1 MRVLAIGLGGAGA
14 RIVDTLY
21 GQDLSGAIHC
31 MAALAVDFDV
41 DTLSRLKS
49 LPPNAR
55 IHFPPIDPTTPYD
68 VQTTI
73 DIEEVMTQI
82 QQVDTIEIDSIL
94 LFAGLGGSMVDAALL
109 IIPELRKS
117 FIEPIFAVVTLPCSG
132 EGKKRSAKAADDIGK
147 IKPLVDAVI
156 LFDND
161 TWYRRI
167 KDELAITDEK
177 VAKKEIPKRLAKK
190 ILTQPLNRKEY
201 IHGLLNTHIA
211 RQMGLLLHAGEFSE
225 AGVEVGEVVL
235 DAGEVLNTL
244 VGMGLVAIG
253 YAAETLP
260 SGYLKFLDR
269 WRPASYFIQNSQHK
283 ASRIVSLAKK
293 AIYEEV
299 SVPCDLT
306 SAEKALV
313 LIAGP
318 SQELSMRGFQTVRKW
333 IDRSICGL
341 EMRSGDYPIANTR
354 YVGIIIMLSGMRNI
368 PRLDELAQLRE
379 EYRVELA
386 QEGKRTSEEELPGS
400 TGTPVPSPV
409 EEIGAPEAPRPVSAA
424 AKVRD
429 GMITVPGAKRS
440 AKAARS
446 APLFEGLNMSI
457 GKVRGGG
464 ETQGRE
470 GGVPT
475 EITRKTVVKGGQAPK
490 DTVFGLKDV
499 RIERRG
505 QARAAEGT
513 GAVGVPRAA
522 RPKEDALGA
531 KEVRFAPVDRAKDA
545 MFTTKELSVK
555 GKSSRP
561 ADSSLL
567 TPGKG
572 KVPAAGQPRE
582 LEPGKRGIA
591 RIEGPLVGKPDE
603 AKPGKKPRG
612 RGKKDDEEI
621 GWIH

>member
-14 RIVDTLY
+14 RMVDTLY
-21 GQDLSGAIHC
+21 GQDLQGSIHC
-31 MAALAVDFDV
+31 MSALAVDFDIE
-41 DTLSRLKS
+41 TLMRLKH
-49 LPPNAR
+49 LPSNAR
-55 IHFPPIDPTTPYD
+55 IHFPPIDPTAPYD
-68 VQTTI
+68 IQTTI

-94 LFAGLGGSMVDAALL
+94 LFAGLGGSMVDTVPS
-109 IIPELRKS
+109 IVPELRKS
-117 FIEPIFAVVTLPCSG
+117 FIEPIFAVVTLPCGG
-132 EGKKRSAKAADDIGK
+132 EGKKRSAKAADDIEK
-147 IKPLVDAVI
+147 LKPLVDAVI

-177 VAKKEIPKRLAKK
+177 VAKREIPKRLAKK
-190 ILTQPLNRKEY
+190 ILSQPLNRREY
-201 IHGLLNTHIA
+201 IHNLLNTHLA
-211 RQMGLLLHAGEFSE
+211 RQMGLILHAGEFSE
-225 AGVEVGEVVL
+225 EGVEVGEVVL

-253 YAAETLP
+253 YAAEDLP

-269 WRPASYFIQNSQHK
+269 WRPASYFIQNSQNK

-293 AIYEEV
+293 AIYEEI

-333 IDRSICGL
+333 IDRSISGL
-341 EMRSGDYPIANTR
+341 EMRSGDYPIQNTR

-379 EYRVELA
+379 EYRIELE
-386 QEGKRTSEEELPGS
+386 QDGQRSEEELPGS
-400 TGTPVPSPV
+400 AGKPETLPVDEVGTGEVP
-409 EEIGAPEAPRPVSAA
+409 APAVTAREVKDR
-424 AKVRD
+424 
-429 GMITVPGAKRS
+429 MITVPGARKTQT
-440 AKAARS
+440 AGRS
-446 APLFEGLNMSI
+446 APLFEGLNMST
-457 GKVRGGG
+457 GKVRGGV

-475 EITRKTVVKGGQAPK
+475 EITRKTIVKGPQAPK
-490 DTVFGLKDV
+490 DTVFGLKDI
-499 RIERRG
+499 RIDRG
-505 QARAAEGT
+505 SGKVAD
-513 GAVGVPRAA
+513 GAPGVGVPRAN
-522 RPKEDALGA
+522 RPKEHALGA
-531 KEVRFAPVDRAKDA
+531 GDIRFSPVDKARDA
-545 MFTTKELSVK
+545 LFTSRDLQVK
-555 GKSSRP
+555 GKGIR
-561 ADSSLL
+561 ATDTSLL
-567 TPGKG
+567 SPGKG

-582 LEPGKRGIA
+582 LDPGKR
-591 RIEGPLVGKPDE
+591 RIEMIDPSAADKQEGKPE
-603 AKPGKKPRG
+603 KKPKGRG
-612 RGKKDDEEI
+612 RKDDEGI

>member
-21 GQDLSGAIHC
+21 GQDTAGAIHC
-31 MAALAVDFDV
+31 LSALAVDFDI
-41 DTLSRLKS
+41 DTLMRLKY
-49 LPPNAR
+49 LPSKAR
-55 IHFPPIDPTTPYD
+55 IHFPPIDPTAPYD
-68 VQTTI
+68 VETTI
-73 DIEEVMTQI
+73 DIVEVMTQI

-94 LFAGLGGSMVDAALL
+94 IFAGLGGSMVDVAPL

-117 FIEPIFAVVTLPCSG
+117 FIEPIFAMVTLPCGG
-132 EGKKRSAKAADDIGK
+132 EGKKRSAKAADDIEK
-147 IKPLVDAVI
+147 LKPLVDAVI

-167 KDELAITDEK
+167 KDELAITVEK
-177 VAKKEIPKRLAKK
+177 VAKREIPKRLAKK
-190 ILTQPLNRKEY
+190 ILQQPLNRKEY
-201 IHGLLNTHIA
+201 IHNLLNTHIA

-225 AGVEVGEVVL
+225 EGVEVGEVVL

-253 YAAETLP
+253 YAAESLP
-260 SGYLKFLDR
+260 GGYLKFLDR
-269 WRPASYFIQNSQHK
+269 WRPASYFIQTSQNK

-333 IDRSICGL
+333 IDRSIAGL
-341 EMRSGDYPIANTR
+341 EMRSGDYPIQNTR
-354 YVGIIIMLSGMRNI
+354 YVGIIIMLSGMKNI
-368 PRLDELAQLRE
+368 PRLDELVQLRE
-379 EYRVELA
+379 EYRIELE
-386 QEGKRTSEEELPGS
+386 QEGQQSEEELPGS
-400 TGTPVPSPV
+400 AGKPGTLPMEEVGAAGEVP
-409 EEIGAPEAPRPVSAA
+409 AA
-424 AKVRD
+424 AATAREIKDR
-429 GMITVPGAKRS
+429 MITVPGARKTQ
-440 AKAARS
+440 KGGRS

-457 GKVRGGG
+457 GKVRGRE

-475 EITRKTVVKGGQAPK
+475 EITRKTVVKGAQAPK
-490 DTVFGLKDV
+490 DTVFGLKDI
-499 RIERRG
+499 RLD
-505 QARAAEGT
+505 RAPGKALEGAP
-513 GAVGVPRAA
+513 GVGVPRAN
-522 RPKEDALGA
+522 RPKDDTLSAGD
-531 KEVRFAPVDRAKDA
+531 VRFSPVDKAKDA
-545 MFTTKELSVK
+545 LFTSRDLQVK
-555 GKSSRP
+555 GKGIR
-561 ADSSLL
+561 ATDTSLL
-567 TPGKG
+567 SPGKG

-582 LEPGKRGIA
+582 LDPGKR
-591 RIEGPLVGKPDE
+591 RIEMIDPSASGKTAGKPE
-603 AKPGKKPRG
+603 KKPRG
-612 RGKKDDEEI
+612 RGRKDDEGI

>member
-21 GQDLSGAIHC
+21 GQDLQGSTHC
-31 MAALAVDFDV
+31 MSALAVDFDI
-41 DTLSRLKS
+41 DTLMRLKY
-49 LPPNAR
+49 LPSNAR
-55 IHFPPIDPTTPYD
+55 IHFPPIDPTAPYD

-94 LFAGLGGSMVDAALL
+94 LFAGLGGSMVDTVPF

-117 FIEPIFAVVTLPCSG
+117 FIEPIFAMVTLPCGG
-132 EGKKRSAKAADDIGK
+132 EGKKRSAKAADDIEK
-147 IKPLVDAVI
+147 LKPLVDAVI

-161 TWYRRI
+161 TWYRKI
-167 KDELAITDEK
+167 KDELAITVEK
-177 VAKKEIPKRLAKK
+177 VMKREIPKRLAKK
-190 ILTQPLNRKEY
+190 ILQQPLNRKEY
-201 IHGLLNTHIA
+201 IHNLLNTHIA

-225 AGVEVGEVVL
+225 EGVEVGEVVL

-244 VGMGLVAIG
+244 TGMGLVAIG

-269 WRPASYFIQNSQHK
+269 WRPASYFIQNSQNK

-299 SVPCDLT
+299 SIPCDLT

-333 IDRSICGL
+333 IDRSIAGL
-341 EMRSGDYPIANTR
+341 EMRSGDYPIQNTR
-354 YVGIIIMLSGMRNI
+354 YVGIIIMLSGMKNI

-379 EYRVELA
+379 EYRIELE
-386 QEGKRTSEEELPGS
+386 QEGGRSEEELQGS
-400 TGTPVPSPV
+400 TQKAEALPGKEAGTGEVPAQAV
-409 EEIGAPEAPRPVSAA
+409 TAREL
-424 AKVRD
+424 KD
-429 GMITVPGAKRS
+429 GMITVPGTRTTQ
-440 AKAARS
+440 KAGRS

-475 EITRKTVVKGGQAPK
+475 EITRKTVVKGIQAPR
-490 DTVFGLKDV
+490 DTVFGLKDIRV
-499 RIERRG
+499 D
-505 QARAAEGT
+505 RAPGKASEG
-513 GAVGVPRAA
+513 GPGVGVPRAS
-522 RPKEDALGA
+522 RPKDDALGA
-531 KEVRFAPVDRAKDA
+531 GDIRFRPAGKAKDVQ
-545 MFTTKELSVK
+545 FTSRDLQVK
-555 GKSSRP
+555 GKGIR
-561 ADSSLL
+561 ATDTSLL
-567 TPGKG
+567 SPGKG

-582 LEPGKRGIA
+582 LDPGKR
-591 RIEGPLVGKPDE
+591 RIEMIDPSASDKTAGKPE
-603 AKPGKKPRG
+603 KKPRG
-612 RGKKDDEEI
+612 RGRKDDEGI

>member
-21 GQDLSGAIHC
+21 GQDLQGRIHC
-31 MAALAVDFDV
+31 MSALAVDFDV
-41 DTLSRLKS
+41 DTLLRLKH

-94 LFAGLGGSMVDAALL
+94 LFAGLGGSMVDAAPL

-117 FIEPIFAVVTLPCSG
+117 FIEPIFGVVTLPCGG
-132 EGKKRSAKAADDIGK
+132 EGKKRSAKAADDIQRL
-147 IKPLVDAVI
+147 KPLVDAVI

-161 TWYRRI
+161 TWYQKI
-167 KDELAITDEK
+167 KQELTITDEK
-177 VAKKEIPKRLAKK
+177 VAKKEIPKRLARK
-190 ILTQPLNRKEY
+190 ILSQPLNRREY
-201 IHGLLNTHIA
+201 IHSLLNSRIS
-211 RQMGLLLHAGEFSE
+211 RQMGLILHAGEFSE
-225 AGVEVGEVVL
+225 EGVEVGEVVL

-244 VGMGLVAIG
+244 IGMGFVAIG
-253 YAAETLP
+253 YAAESLP
-260 SGYLKFLDR
+260 SGFLGFLDR
-269 WRPASYFIQNSQHK
+269 WRPASYFIQNSQNK

-299 SVPCDLT
+299 SIPCDLT
-306 SAEKALV
+306 SADKALV

-333 IDRSICGL
+333 IDRSIGGL
-341 EMRSGDYPIANTR
+341 EMRSGDYPIQNTR
-354 YVGIIIMLSGMRNI
+354 YVGIIIMLSGMHNI

-379 EYRVELA
+379 EYRVELL
-386 QEGKRTSEEELPGS
+386 EGRRSEEELPSSEPGVE
-400 TGTPVPSPV
+400 GPPV
-409 EEIGAPEAPRPVSAA
+409 EEMGAAGVSGPLAA
-424 AKVRD
+424 TGGGKD
-429 GMITVPGAKRS
+429 GKITVPGSR
-440 AKAARS
+440 KALKAGRS

-470 GGVPT
+470 GGLPAD
-475 EITRKTVVKGGQAPK
+475 ITRKTVVKAGQAPK
-490 DTVFGLKDV
+490 DTVFGLKDI
-499 RIERRG
+499 RIDRG
-505 QARAAEGT
+505 KGKAADE
-513 GAVGVPRAA
+513 APRVGVSRATRPR
-522 RPKEDALGA
+522 EDALGA
-531 KEVRFAPVDRAKDA
+531 GEIRFGGADQARDALFTSRDFQVGGKGVRPTD
-545 MFTTKELSVK
+545 T
-555 GKSSRP
+555 
-561 ADSSLL
+561 SLL
-567 TPGKG
+567 TPGKR
-572 KVPAAGQPRE
+572 KVPAAGQPKE
-582 LEPGKRGIA
+582 LDPGRR
-591 RIEGPLVGKPDE
+591 RIGVMDPSAGAKEGGKAE
-603 AKPGKKPRG
+603 KKPRG

>member
-21 GQDLSGAIHC
+21 GQDLAGAVHC
-31 MAALAVDFDV
+31 MAALAVDFDL
-41 DTLSRLKS
+41 DTLMRLKS
-49 LPPNAR
+49 LPSIGR

-73 DIEEVMTQI
+73 DIEQVMTQI

-94 LFAGLGGSMVDAALL
+94 IFAGLGGSMVDAAPL
-109 IIPELRKS
+109 IIPEIRKS
-117 FIEPIFAVVTLPCSG
+117 FLEPIFAVVTLPCGG
-132 EGKKRSAKAADDIGK
+132 EGKKRSAKAADDIERL
-147 IKPLVDAVI
+147 KPLVDAVI

-177 VAKKEIPKRLAKK
+177 VAKREIPKRLAKK
-190 ILTQPLNRKEY
+190 ILHQPLNRREY
-201 IHGLLNTHIA
+201 IHTLLNTRIA
-211 RQMGLLLHAGEFSE
+211 RQMGLILHAGEFSE

-253 YAAETLP
+253 YAAENLP
-260 SGYLKFLDR
+260 SGYLSFFDR
-269 WRPASYFIQNSQHK
+269 WRPASYFIQNSQNK

-306 SAEKALV
+306 SADKALV

-333 IDRSICGL
+333 IDRSIAGL
-341 EMRSGDYPIANTR
+341 EMRSGDYPIQNTGH
-354 YVGIIIMLSGMRNI
+354 VGIIIMLSGMRNI

-379 EYRVELA
+379 EYRVELE
-386 QEGKRTSEEELPGS
+386 QDGQRSEEELQGS
-400 TGTPVPSPV
+400 VGKADALPVEEVGTERIPSPV
-409 EEIGAPEAPRPVSAA
+409 PAA
-424 AKVRD
+424 ARIKD
-429 GMITVPGAKRS
+429 QMITIPGAKKTS
-440 AKAARS
+440 KAGRS

-457 GKVRGGG
+457 GKIKSGG

-475 EITRKTVVKGGQAPK
+475 EITRKTIVKGPQAPK
-490 DTVFGLKDV
+490 DTVFGLKDI
-499 RIERRG
+499 RLDRG
-505 QARAAEGT
+505 AGKAAEG
-513 GAVGVPRAA
+513 GSGVGVPRAS
-522 RPKEDALGA
+522 RPKDDALGA
-531 KEVRFAPVDRAKDA
+531 GDIRFGPADRAKDVL
-545 MFTTKELSVK
+545 FTSRDLQVK
-555 GKSSRP
+555 DAGIRP
-561 ADSSLL
+561 TDKSLL
-567 TPGKG
+567 SPGKG
-572 KVPAAGQPRE
+572 RVPAAGQPKE
-582 LEPGKRGIA
+582 LDPGRR
-591 RIEGPLVGKPDE
+591 RIEMIDSSASDKPAGKPE
-603 AKPGKKPRG
+603 RKQRG

>member
-21 GQDLSGAIHC
+21 RQDRQGSIHC

-41 DTLSRLKS
+41 DSLLHLKH
-49 LPPNAR
+49 LPPKAR
-55 IHFPPIDPTTPYD
+55 ILFPPIDPTAPYD

-94 LFAGLGGSMVDAALL
+94 VFAGLGGSMVDAAPL

-117 FIEPIFAVVTLPCSG
+117 FIEPIFGVVTLPCGG
-132 EGKKRSAKAADDIGK
+132 EGKRRSAKAADDVERL
-147 IKPLVDAVI
+147 KPLVDALI
-156 LFDND
+156 LFDNE
-161 TWYRRI
+161 TWYRKI
-167 KDELAITDEK
+167 KGELAITDEK
-177 VAKKEIPKRLAKK
+177 VAKREIPKRLAKK
-190 ILTQPLNRKEY
+190 ILSQPLNRREY
-201 IHGLLNTHIA
+201 IHNLLNTRIA
-211 RQMGLLLHAGEFSE
+211 RQMGLILHAGEFSE

-244 VGMGLVAIG
+244 IGMGFVAIG

-260 SGYLKFLDR
+260 GGYLKFLDR
-269 WRPASYFIQNSQHK
+269 WRPAKYFIQTSQNK

-299 SVPCDLT
+299 SIPCDLT
-306 SAEKALV
+306 SADKALV

-333 IDRSICGL
+333 IDRSIAGL
-341 EMRSGDYPIANTR
+341 EMRSGDYPIQNTR
-354 YVGIIIMLSGMRNI
+354 YVGIIVMLSGMGNI
-368 PRLDELAQLRE
+368 PRLDELALVRE
-379 EYRVELA
+379 DYRAEMA
-386 QEGKRTSEEELPGS
+386 QDRQRSEEELPGS
-400 TGTPVPSPV
+400 TGAPGAIPV
-409 EEIGAPEAPRPVSAA
+409 EEIGTGGVPSPVQAA
-424 AKVRD
+424 VGIKDR
-429 GMITVPGAKRS
+429 MIIVPGSKKS
-440 AKAARS
+440 GKAERS

-457 GKVRGGG
+457 GKVRGVE

-475 EITRKTVVKGGQAPK
+475 EITRKTTVKAGQAPK

-499 RIERRG
+499 RLDRG
-505 QARAAEGT
+505 PGKAVEGAGGT
-513 GAVGVPRAA
+513 GVPRATRPREGALSPGEIRFGQAERA
-522 RPKEDALGA
+522 RDALFSSRDLQ
-531 KEVRFAPVDRAKDA
+531 VRG
-545 MFTTKELSVK
+545 K
-555 GKSSRP
+555 GTRP
-561 ADSSLL
+561 ADTSLL

-572 KVPAAGQPRE
+572 KVPAAGQPKE
-582 LEPGKRGIA
+582 LDPGRRGLEVIDPSSA
-591 RIEGPLVGKPDE
+591 EKQAGKPE
-603 AKPGKKPRG
+603 KRSKP
-612 RGKKDDEEI
+612 RGKKDDEGI